1 MVMEQKRE
9 PRGDGEIRKRVGG
22 KKSATRERREVK
34 GGRSGYMLLSLPVF
48 VYVFADAAVEINCQW
63 TCHDE
68 EKFWL
73 RVKAFT
79 HCHGFPH
86 RQVLFSFLCNTI
98 RVRFVIAGKEQEEHR
113 RHVKKR
119 ERERQE
125 RQESSVPSSWVFPR
139 QAGESA
145 T

>member
-1 MVMEQKRE
+1 MF
-9 PRGDGEIRKRVGG
+9 
-22 KKSATRERREVK
+22 
-34 GGRSGYMLLSLPVF
+34 LSLPVL
-48 VYVFADAAVEINCQW
+48 VYVFADAAVEINCQSR
-63 TCHDE
+63 CHDE
-68 EKFWL
+68 EKYWFS
-73 RVKAFT
+73 VKAIT
-79 HCHGFPH
+79 HCRGFPH

-125 RQESSVPSSWVFPR
+125 RQESSVPSSWVFAG
-139 QAGESA
+139 QACESA